1 MVVAAIHPPRY
12 SSRSTS
18 EKPHCFA
25 IRLKYVLGMLLGRNV
40 TQHAS
45 DSSTMGSVAKL
56 DAVFMLACD
65 ALFVET
71 ALEQCKVPNNVFA
84 SEEHTWTLTLSLA
97 CIIAFS

>member
-25 IRLKYVLGMLLGRNV
+25 MRLKYVLGMLHGRNV

-56 DAVFMLACD
+56 DAVFMLVSD

-71 ALEQCKVPNNVFA
+71 TREQFKDPNYDLLVKNPRG
-84 SEEHTWTLTLSLA
+84 L
-97 CIIAFS
+97 